1 MLTAVVA
8 PMKYF
13 PISLALAAL
22 LLPATA
28 ASAETWRVRVGLG
41 AQIQPEFPGSDSLE
55 VLPYP
60 TISVAKGDKPFGFGA
75 HDDSFDLELIS
86 TGGFSAGPAASF
98 SPRRDESDVGAPVGD
113 VDRTVEVGLFV
124 QQYIGE
130 NVRLRG
136 EVRKGIG
143 GHDGFVGQIG
153 ADYVVR
159 DGDRYTF
166 SIGPRLR
173 FADSEYMQSFYGVTP
188 EVSILTLLPVYD
200 PDGGI
205 EAAGAVASFTY
216 SLGGPFGLFGYGR
229 YDRLVG
235 DAKDSP
241 IVREFGSP
249 DQFSAGVGVSYVFNI
264 NL

>member
-1 MLTAVVA
+1 
-8 PMKYF
+8 MKWYGI
-13 PISLALAAL
+13 PLGLMALVL
-22 LLPATA
+22 SATA

-41 AQIQPEFPGSDSLE
+41 AQIQPEWPGGDSLE

-60 TISVAKGDKPFGFGA
+60 TIDIAKGDKPFGFGA
-75 HDDSFDLELIS
+75 HDDSFDFELIS
-86 TGGFSAGPAASF
+86 TGGFSAGPAASL

-113 VDRTVEVGLFV
+113 VDRTVEVGVFV

-130 NVRLRG
+130 KVRLRG

-153 ADYVVR
+153 ADYVAR
-159 DGDRYTF
+159 DGDHYTF

-173 FADSEYMQSFYGVTP
+173 FGDTEYMESFFGVSP
-188 EVSILTLLPVYD
+188 EVSALTLLPVYD

-205 EAAGAVASFTY
+205 EAVGAVASFTY

-235 DAKDSP
+235 DAKNSP
-241 IVREFGSP
+241 IVEEFGSP